1 MNSPI
6 ISIIVPVFNTPQEML
21 LQCIHS
27 IQEAMCLVPSGSTE
41 VLFVNDGSTNDY
53 VDEVLKDL
61 DDGFYYFKKENGGV
75 SSARNLGIEHAVGD
89 YLMFV
94 DSDDWIERKA
104 LLDSLKFIRES
115 QADII
120 YMGYAKNEHRI
131 EKKQWKKFIEGEEEI
146 RQFIVDMTAGQTEA
160 RHHNISV
167 NSPCAKLYK
176 KELIDSCELRF
187 DPELSV
193 AEDFWFN
200 LCALASYKCRYIYQN
215 NRLVYHYVSNK
226 ESIVRHYSDI
236 RVRMSI
242 VFMNRLEVYL
252 HTYMDDSR
260 LFEKAVCH
268 QLLQSIQISMRTY
281 YLHPMNHSPL
291 LHKCRELQLYLN
303 EPIMQRWISKLT
315 WGNGNNYK
323 EYRDICFLK
332 MRFFWLLFL
341 MKAVKRTMMSQRQCL
356 MNIKTNKHESNRI

>member
-1 MNSPI
+1 MDSPI
-6 ISIIVPVFNTPQEML
+6 ISIIVPVYNPRHELF

-27 IQEAMCLVPSGSTE
+27 LEEAIDAVPSGSIE
-41 VLFVNDGSTNDY
+41 VVIVNDGSTDLY
-53 VDEVLKDL
+53 VDEVLKDV
-61 DDGFYYFKKENGGV
+61 DGRFRYLKKENGGV
-75 SSARNLGIEHAVGD
+75 SSARNLGMRHATGD

-94 DSDDWIERKA
+94 DADDWIEQSA
-104 LLDSLKFIRES
+104 LLDSLEFIRKS
-115 QADII
+115 HADII
-120 YMGYAKNEHRI
+120 YMGYANNEHRP
-131 EKKQWKKFIEGEEEI
+131 EMSHWEKFIEGEEEI
-146 RQFIVDMTAGQTEA
+146 RQFIVDMTGGQTEA
-160 RHHNISV
+160 LHHNISV
-167 NSPCAKLYK
+167 NSPWAKLYK
-176 KELIDSCELRF
+176 KELIDSCGLRF

-200 LCALASYKCRYIYQN
+200 LCALEPHKCRSIYQN
-215 NRLVYHYVSNK
+215 SQLVYHYVSNK
-226 ESIVRHYSDI
+226 ESILRHYSNV

-252 HTYMDDSR
+252 HTNMDDSQQ
-260 LFEKAVCH
+260 FERAVCH

-281 YLHPMNHSPL
+281 FLHPMNHSPL

-303 EPIMQRWISKLT
+303 EPIMQHWISKLT
-315 WGNGNNYK
+315 WNDGKNYK

-341 MKAVKRTMMSQRQCL
+341 MKSVKRTMISQRQCL